1 MKNLFIGLLMLAGSA
16 SFASNG
22 IVSTGSKLKTEPKK
36 EVKSDND
43 RVRCC
48 TASGGGTSVT
58 VCGGGDECKSALAGW
73 NAAN

>member
-22 IVSTGSKLKTEPKK
+22 IVSTGSKLKNEPKK

-43 RVRCC
+43 KVRCC

-58 VCGGGDECKSALAGW
+58 VCGGGDECARALAAW